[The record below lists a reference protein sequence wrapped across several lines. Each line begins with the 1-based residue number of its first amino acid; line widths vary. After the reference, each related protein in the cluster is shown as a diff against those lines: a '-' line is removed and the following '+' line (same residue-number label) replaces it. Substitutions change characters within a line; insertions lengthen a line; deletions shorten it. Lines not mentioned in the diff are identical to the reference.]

1 MEANFITCVCVL
13 SVVYHI
19 YVQGYVS
26 PCTYTET
33 REDIGGPLSH
43 SLLYCS
49 QGLSHWL
56 QASSNDSPVSASNN
70 TEVTARCGAAQLF
83 TWVMESELR
92 SSCLNS
98 KYSYP
103 MNCLCST

>member
-26 PCTYTET
+26 PRTYTET

-56 QASSNDSPVSASNN
+56 QASSNDSPVSASNRGYSQ
-70 TEVTARCGAAQLF
+70 VWRCPAFYMGDG
-83 TWVMESELR
+83 V
-92 SSCLNS
+92 
-98 KYSYP
+98 
-103 MNCLCST
+103 